1 MIIFSPKISSSRI
14 PCIYRNRSDRFQI
27 LRVEDN
33 GIERT
38 IAAGQL
44 LEFEAH
50 RDSHLDIYTYEIVT
64 MILSDRIPC
73 SQLTG

>member
-1 MIIFSPKISSSRI
+1 MMCSSKIISARI
-14 PCIYRNRSDRFQI
+14 QCAYRNESDRLQVI
-27 LRVEDN
+27 RVEED

-38 IAAGQL
+38 IAAGQV
-44 LEFEAH
+44 LEFRAP
-50 RDSHLDIYTYEIVT
+50 RDSHLDIYTYEIAT